1 MKSPLSRKQVHRK
14 IFYFLMVI
22 IVFFLPIYGKIVP
35 PLIILLA
42 ANWLIEGSYIK
53 TFPLLFRE
61 RKRTMI
67 ISFALLYL
75 LYLIGLSY
83 TSNMHAGG
91 LDVQTK
97 LSLIIFP
104 LIFATSDPLSIK
116 KDESASILL
125 SFVAG
130 CFASALLLFGHAA
143 FSATVNHYSGAF
155 YHTRLSWLHTP
166 CYIAMYLTFGIA
178 VLSFWL
184 IEDKHN
190 LSRFRQSGIMILIT
204 VFFVCIFLLVSKAG
218 YISIFLIVFFYSF
231 ILVRVKHNWAGGLG
245 SLLLSS
251 LLFCFMLWLFPFP
264 GQRLN
269 QAREDI
275 KNGGALPGDT
285 TKSTADRMMILKV
298 SAEIIKEHPLIGV
311 GTGDT
316 KEALR
321 EKYQGA
327 GMTKALKR
335 NFNAH
340 NQYIETSIALGFPG
354 LIALLYIL
362 LVPVIPAFRR
372 KDYIYLMF
380 LLIFAVN
387 IMFESML
394 ERQAGVIFYAL
405 FNVLLYISDG
415 TDDPGNPFNIFH
427 GKSRS

>member
-14 IFYFLMVI
+14 IFIFLMMA
-22 IVFFLPIYGKIVP
+22 IVFLMPLYGKMLP

-42 ANWLIEGSYIK
+42 ANWLIEGIYIK
-53 TFPLLFRE
+53 TFPLMFRE

-67 ISFALLYL
+67 ISFALLYF

-91 LDVQTK
+91 LDLQTK
-97 LSLIIFP
+97 LSLFVFP

-116 KDESASILL
+116 KEESAVILL

-130 CFASALLLFGHAA
+130 CFASTLLLFGHAA
-143 FSATVNHYSGAF
+143 FSAAVNHYSGTF
-155 YHTRLSWLHTP
+155 YHKKLSWFQTP

-184 IEDKHN
+184 IEDRHN
-190 LSRFRQSGIMILIT
+190 LNRFRQAVSMILIT
-204 VFFVCIFLLVSKAG
+204 VFFICIFLLVSKAG
-218 YISIFLIVFFYSF
+218 YISMFLVVFFYSF
-231 ILVRVKHNWAGGLG
+231 ILIKVKHNWTGGMAI
-245 SLLLSS
+245 LLLSS
-251 LLFCFMLWLFPFP
+251 LFFCFMLWLFPFP
-264 GQRLN
+264 GQRLD

-285 TKSTADRMMILKV
+285 SKSTADRMMIWKV
-298 SAEIIKEHPLIGV
+298 SAGIIREHPLVGV
-311 GTGDT
+311 GTGDAQ
-316 KEALR
+316 KALT
-321 EKYQGA
+321 EKYQSA
-327 GMTKALKR
+327 GMTKALQK

-340 NQYIETSIALGFPG
+340 NQYLQTSIAIGFPG

-362 LVPVIPAFRR
+362 VVPVVPAFRR

-387 IMFESML
+387 ILFESML

-405 FNVLLYISDG
+405 FNVLLYASDG
-415 TDDPGNPFNIFH
+415 TDDPGNPFNILP
-427 GKSRS
+427 GKSRP